1 MSFILEALKKSE
13 NARQRQTG
21 PGLASLPERVEPRR
35 AGIWP
40 WILGAVLMINAAV
53 IAVVLFRDAP
63 PVQPISQTP
72 APPTSGQVGGQQTSD
87 RAPAAPA
94 QGRTATEATGTT
106 AVIPAQPPVTAVETA
121 AAAGPSAASRPAP
134 AGTVRSLAAEAQ
146 SADDTGTAGADQA
159 PAATASAAPA
169 RAATPPQAAAAAAAA
184 NDNEIARM
192 PSVQQLYL
200 SGELTGPPLNLDLH
214 VYFPQPSRRVV
225 FISGTRYR
233 EGDSVG
239 QGVTVK
245 EIIPAGVILEKRG
258 QSYLLQAN

>member
-63 PVQPISQTP
+63 RLEPISRTP
-72 APPTSGQVGGQQTSD
+72 APATSRQVGGQQMPD

-94 QGRTATEATGTT
+94 QERPATETT
-106 AVIPAQPPVTAVETA
+106 AVTPVQPPATAVETVA
-121 AAAGPSAASRPAP
+121 APGSSAASRPAP

-146 SADDTGTAGADQA
+146 SADDTGTAGVDPA
-159 PAATASAAPA
+159 PAAKASTAPA
-169 RAATPPQAAAAAAAA
+169 REATPPRAAAAAAAA

-214 VYFPQPSRRVV
+214 VYFPQSSRRVV

>member
-1 MSFILEALKKSE
+1 M
-13 NARQRQTG
+13 
-21 PGLASLPERVEPRR
+21 P
-35 AGIWP
+35 
-40 WILGAVLMINAAV
+40 
-53 IAVVLFRDAP
+53 
-63 PVQPISQTP
+63 
-72 APPTSGQVGGQQTSD
+72 D
-87 RAPAAPA
+87 RAPAAEA
-94 QGRTATEATGTT
+94 QGRMAAEASKTT
-106 AVIPAQPPVTAVETA
+106 AVTPVQPPATAVETA
-121 AAAGPSAASRPAP
+121 AAPGSSAASRPAP

-146 SADDTGTAGADQA
+146 SADDTGTSGVD
-159 PAATASAAPA
+159 PAAKASAAPP
-169 RAATPPQAAAAAAAA
+169 RTATPPRAAAAAD
-184 NDNEIARM
+184 DNEIARM

>member
-21 PGLASLPERVEPRR
+21 PGLASLPERVETRR

-53 IAVVLFRDAP
+53 IAIVLFRDAP
-63 PVQPISQTP
+63 PLEPISQIP
-72 APPTSGQVGGQQTSD
+72 APPTSGQVGGQRMPD
-87 RAPAAPA
+87 RAPTAEA
-94 QGRTATEATGTT
+94 QGRMATETT
-106 AVIPAQPPVTAVETA
+106 AVTPVQPPETAVETVA
-121 AAAGPSAASRPAP
+121 APGSLAASRPAP

-146 SADDTGTAGADQA
+146 SAEDTGTSGVDPA
-159 PAATASAAPA
+159 PAAKAAAPPS
-169 RAATPPQAAAAAAAA
+169 RAATPPQAAAAA

-233 EGDSVG
+233 EGESVG